1 VAVPKRRM
9 TSSKRDMR
17 RANHDKVTAPNVVPC
32 SNCSAPMISH
42 RVCPSCGHYAG
53 KAVVDM
59 GSSSASTPAT
69 IAAAT
74 EPGKE

>member
-53 KAVVDM
+53 KAVIDM
-59 GSSSASTPAT
+59 GTSNATSPAT
-69 IAAAT
+69 PTTAT
-74 EPGKE
+74 TSGKE